1 MRCRA
6 QKNEQKEEL
15 VLDGEKWMNLMQVQ
29 RIVGFEMVVKEMVMF
44 LVLSIDDR

>member
-1 MRCRA
+1 
-6 QKNEQKEEL
+6 
-15 VLDGEKWMNLMQVQ
+15 MNLMQVQ